1 MTKYPNATPSRKNS
15 RRGLVL
21 VAAATTIAV
30 VGGIVNNS
38 ACCVHAFQPA
48 GRSSRSSWSSDG
60 GVIATTRFRTR
71 DNPAVTQLQVV
82 PPDLFTGGGGGVST
96 AGVPDLHDVATHVQ
110 AVQGYV
116 QTTWEQH
123 GVPAAH
129 TMWLSQA
136 AATATEGFDLDSF
149 EETQAA
155 ILKDKG
161 WWEAYLNIFKTWIE
175 VIHTTI
181 DAPIH
186 KYTGWQGGTWGFSI
200 ALFTAS
206 VRSLLIPL
214 SIQQSKATEMNK
226 AIQPYVKTINEK
238 FKNDDNRKN
247 QAIGKLYEDSKQ
259 NPLSGCLL
267 SLVQLPIILGLYRG
281 VRLLALD
288 GKLDEQFLWIPSL
301 EGPVTAATDYRGLDW
316 LVKGWTQIEGT
327 WTPSLG
333 WETTLAFCVMPVVLV
348 LGQKLTMEVLAPP
361 DMNAGTEEKDEADMT
376 PDEIKAKSSEDSTK
390 IVLKLL
396 PLLIGFFSLQVPAGL
411 TIYWFTSNF
420 FTLAQAVGVRKYYE
434 ANPPQIEL
442 PDYWDALDDLDE
454 TKSPEERRAAAKA
467 GLAKGPSMDD
477 WITKANFHTLVER
490 EPLRETSSSWQ
501 RLVQAAADADADAGA
516 TGHDGSTAPHLVVP
530 EEFQAWVASSHHSV
544 ENESTTTAETAPA
557 TTQPVL

>member
-1 MTKYPNATPSRKNS
+1 MTKYPNATSSRKNS

-48 GRSSRSSWSSDG
+48 GRSSWSSDG

-116 QTTWEQH
+116 QTTWEH

-544 ENESTTTAETAPA
+544 EHESTTTAETAPA

>member
-21 VAAATTIAV
+21 VAAATMIAV

-38 ACCVHAFQPA
+38 AYCVHAFQPA

-71 DNPAVTQLQVV
+71 DNHAVTQLQVV

-96 AGVPDLHDVATHVQ
+96 AVVPDLHDVATHVQ

-116 QTTWEQH
+116 QTTWEH
-123 GVPAAH
+123 GVPAN

-136 AATATEGFDLDSF
+136 TNTATEGFDLDSF

-501 RLVQAAADADADAGA
+501 RLVQAAADADAGA

-544 ENESTTTAETAPA
+544 ENESTTTAETAPT

>member
-21 VAAATTIAV
+21 VAAVTMIAV

-71 DNPAVTQLQVV
+71 DNHAVTQLQVV

-96 AGVPDLHDVATHVQ
+96 AVVPDLHDVATHVQ

-116 QTTWEQH
+116 QTTWEH
-123 GVPAAH
+123 GVPAN

-136 AATATEGFDLDSF
+136 TNTATEGFDLNSF

-501 RLVQAAADADADAGA
+501 RLVQAAADADAGA

-544 ENESTTTAETAPA
+544 ENESTTTAETAPT

>member
-21 VAAATTIAV
+21 VAAVTMIAV

-71 DNPAVTQLQVV
+71 DNHAVTQLQVV

-96 AGVPDLHDVATHVQ
+96 AVVPDLHDVATHVQ

-116 QTTWEQH
+116 QTTWEH
-123 GVPAAH
+123 GVPAN

-136 AATATEGFDLDSF
+136 TNTATEGFDLDSF

-501 RLVQAAADADADAGA
+501 RLVQAAADADAGA

-530 EEFQAWVASSHHSV
+530 EELQAWVASSHHSV
-544 ENESTTTAETAPA
+544 ENESTTTAETAPT

>member
-1 MTKYPNATPSRKNS
+1 MTKYPNATSSRKNS

-96 AGVPDLHDVATHVQ
+96 AVVPDLHDVATHVQ

-116 QTTWEQH
+116 QTTWEH

-544 ENESTTTAETAPA
+544 EHESTTTAETAPA

>member
-1 MTKYPNATPSRKNS
+1 MTKHPNATTSMKNS

-48 GRSSRSSWSSDG
+48 GGSSRSSSSSGG

-71 DNPAVTQLQVV
+71 DNHAVTQLQVV
-82 PPDLFTGGGGGVST
+82 PPDLFTGGGGVST
-96 AGVPDLHDVATHVQ
+96 AVVPDLHDVATHVQ

-116 QTTWEQH
+116 QTTWEH
-123 GVPAAH
+123 GVQAN

-161 WWEAYLNIFKTWIE
+161 WWEAYLNVFKTWIE

-390 IVLKLL
+390 IVLKFL

-477 WITKANFHTLVER
+477 WITKAKFHTLVER

-501 RLVQAAADADADAGA
+501 RLVQAAADADAGA

-557 TTQPVL
+557 TPQPVL

>member
-1 MTKYPNATPSRKNS
+1 MTKYPNATSSRKNS

-48 GRSSRSSWSSDG
+48 GRSSWSSDG

-116 QTTWEQH
+116 QTTWEH

-136 AATATEGFDLDSF
+136 AATATEGFDLDTF

-544 ENESTTTAETAPA
+544 EHESTTTAETAPA

>member
-21 VAAATTIAV
+21 VAAVTMIAV

-71 DNPAVTQLQVV
+71 DNHAVTQLQVV

-96 AGVPDLHDVATHVQ
+96 AVVPDLHDVATHVQ

-116 QTTWEQH
+116 QTTWEH
-123 GVPAAH
+123 GVPAN

-136 AATATEGFDLDSF
+136 TNTATEGFDLDSF

-501 RLVQAAADADADAGA
+501 RLVQAAADADAGA

-544 ENESTTTAETAPA
+544 ENESTTTAETAPT

>member
-1 MTKYPNATPSRKNS
+1 METNEYI
-15 RRGLVL
+15 
-21 VAAATTIAV
+21 TIT
-30 VGGIVNNS
+30 I
-38 ACCVHAFQPA
+38 
-48 GRSSRSSWSSDG
+48 
-60 GVIATTRFRTR
+60 T
-71 DNPAVTQLQVV
+71 
-82 PPDLFTGGGGGVST
+82 
-96 AGVPDLHDVATHVQ
+96 
-110 AVQGYV
+110 
-116 QTTWEQH
+116 
-123 GVPAAH
+123 
-129 TMWLSQA
+129 
-136 AATATEGFDLDSF
+136 
-149 EETQAA
+149 
-155 ILKDKG
+155 
-161 WWEAYLNIFKTWIE
+161 
-175 VIHTTI
+175 IHTT
-181 DAPIH
+181 
-186 KYTGWQGGTWGFSI
+186 G
-200 ALFTAS
+200 

-501 RLVQAAADADADAGA
+501 RLVQAAVDADAGA

-544 ENESTTTAETAPA
+544 EHESTTTAETAPA
-557 TTQPVL
+557 TTQPVLWGKLW